1 MKKQILAAMLAASSF
16 GFMNSPV
23 LAYPSIFPDTGYS
36 WVGDTM
42 PYYDG
47 EQFRIFYLE
56 DMRDGEVGFHPWS
69 SLTTKDFVDYQ
80 QDSMVI
86 PYDTENM

>member
-16 GFMNSPV
+16 GFMNSPA

-42 PYYDG
+42 P
-47 EQFRIFYLE
+47 
-56 DMRDGEVGFHPWS
+56 
-69 SLTTKDFVDYQ
+69 
-80 QDSMVI
+80 
-86 PYDTENM
+86 